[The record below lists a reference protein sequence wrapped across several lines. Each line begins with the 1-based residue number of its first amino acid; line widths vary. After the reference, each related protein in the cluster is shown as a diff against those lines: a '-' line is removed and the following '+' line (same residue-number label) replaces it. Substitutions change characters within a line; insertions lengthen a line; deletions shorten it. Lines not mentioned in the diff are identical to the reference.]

1 MVILF
6 GLVKVFRKNKK
17 KEWET
22 CLTFCLKGYKC
33 QSLFMFKA
41 QHFFY
46 CKYYLFM
53 LRSIGQH
60 HVDVSKPFEHFNK
73 SEILISNVTYYNP
86 KNCFIYYISLS

>member
-1 MVILF
+1 
-6 GLVKVFRKNKK
+6 
-17 KEWET
+17 
-22 CLTFCLKGYKC
+22 
-33 QSLFMFKA
+33 
-41 QHFFY
+41 
-46 CKYYLFM
+46 M